1 MTNDLRDYVLS
12 KRFPSSITK
21 IISNVNVT
29 RLVYKEDP
37 KKISKLLNPEHFS
50 IMLKIKSANSLHER
64 GHS

>member
-21 IISNVNVT
+21 IISNVYVT
-29 RLVYKEDP
+29 RLVYKEDT

-50 IMLKIKSANSLHER
+50 IMQKIKSANLLQER